1 MLAECRQGRM
11 GVGDFQA
18 FLEREPSLR
27 VGVTSLDL
35 VRAAWAREGKG
46 GARPGRLAL
55 VSGHVVV
62 NPQKDLHVSSRC
74 WMPRVVWTVCT
85 AASTA
90 TGAAAASGT
99 TC

>member
-1 MLAECRQGRM
+1 M

-46 GARPGRLAL
+46 GARPGRQAL
-55 VSGHVVV
+55 VSGRI
-62 NPQKDLHVSSRC
+62 SSKL
-74 WMPRVVWTVCT
+74 
-85 AASTA
+85 STTELYSPA
-90 TGAAAASGT
+90 GAGCGGMS
-99 TC
+99 